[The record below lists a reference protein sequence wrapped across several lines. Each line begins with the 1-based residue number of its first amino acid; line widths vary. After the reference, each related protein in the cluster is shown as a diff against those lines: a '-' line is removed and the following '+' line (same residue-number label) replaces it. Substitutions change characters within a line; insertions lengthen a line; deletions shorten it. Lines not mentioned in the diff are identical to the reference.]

1 MGPFGVGGGGLV
13 DGGDRLHEKVVP
25 AEATVAFTALRIE
38 DPEGRPPPRRAV
50 SIARDQ
56 RLRPLPDDVVSE
68 ADPRPPGKFEAEPA
82 RLGDGA
88 GHRADE
94 PGWLEDDE
102 ERLRPTGEGGQ
113 PAQPVGDL
121 VRPVRLREAAARQV
135 EEQQVDRS
143 AGEEAPGD
151 GQTFIEGLGRDDHEP
166 FEPDAARDG
175 LDRVERPGEVQ
186 PRHHRAG
193 HLGLGDK
200 PERQGGPSARAV
212 ATDGDA
218 GGSRQ
223 APWSQDGIEAREP
236 GGDDPV
242 VGAGRGPRSPVGK
255 RLVRGRQRHRPD
267 DSRSCG
273 APPGLEARDSGV
285 HITTSGRH
293 RTAIVEHLF

>member
-25 AEATVAFTALRIE
+25 AEAAVAFTALRIE

-88 GHRADE
+88 GHRAGE

-175 LDRVERPGEVQ
+175 LDRVERPGEIE
-186 PRHHRAG
+186 P
-193 HLGLGDK
+193 GDDPTGDLRLRDQ
-200 PERQGGPSARAV
+200 PERERGPAARAV
-212 ATDGDA
+212 AADGDA
-218 GGSRQ
+218 GRSGQ
-223 APWSQDGIEAREP
+223 AAGTEDRIEAGEP
-236 GGDDPV
+236 GGDDP
-242 VGAGRGPRSPVGK
+242 
-255 RLVRGRQRHRPD
+255 LVRAGNVAGLVLRP
-267 DSRSCG
+267 
-273 APPGLEARDSGV
+273 
-285 HITTSGRH
+285 
-293 RTAIVEHLF
+293 